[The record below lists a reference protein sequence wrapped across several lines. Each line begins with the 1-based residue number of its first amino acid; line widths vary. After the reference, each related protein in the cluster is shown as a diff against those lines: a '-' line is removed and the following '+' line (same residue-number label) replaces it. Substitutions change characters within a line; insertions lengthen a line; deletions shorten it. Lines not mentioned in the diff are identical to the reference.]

1 MPHLLEWLSS
11 ERQHIINVGK
21 DVEKRERGI
30 LLVAMYIGTAIMEN
44 SMKIL
49 QKIKIE
55 LPHDPAIPQKDIY
68 ISMLI
73 ATLFIKAKIQ
83 KQPKYPPTDEWIKN

>member
-1 MPHLLEWLSS
+1 MA
-11 ERQHIINVGK
+11 IIRKTTNNKYWQGCREKGTWYIVGGN
-21 DVEKRERGI
+21 EIGI
-30 LLVAMYIGTAIMEN
+30 AIMEN

-55 LPHDPAIPQKDIY
+55 LPYDPAIPQKDIY

-73 ATLFIKAKIQ
+73 ATLFTKAKIQ
-83 KQPKYPPTDEWIKN
+83 KQPKYPSTDEWIKN

>member
-1 MPHLLEWLSS
+1 
-11 ERQHIINVGK
+11 
-21 DVEKRERGI
+21 
-30 LLVAMYIGTAIMEN
+30 MEN